1 MSKSPLWFKIVAVV
15 ALLWNL
21 IGCLAFASDIRLTPD
36 DIAKLPDA
44 QQALYS
50 SRPSWAVAGTAVAV
64 IGGALGSVALL
75 LGKKW
80 ALPVLVASLIGI
92 VVQDYAMFILAD
104 GAALAGTTAVVL
116 QALVLLI
123 AIVLLLLSKK
133 GIARSWLK

>member
-1 MSKSPLWFKIVAVV
+1 MSKSPLWFKVVAVL

-21 IGCLAFASDIRLTPD
+21 IGCLAFASDIRLTPE

-44 QQALYS
+44 QQALYN

-64 IGGALGSVALL
+64 IGGALGSLALL

-80 ALPVLVASLIGI
+80 ALPVLIASLIGI

-116 QALVLLI
+116 QTLVLLI
-123 AIVLLLLSKK
+123 AIVLVQLSRK
-133 GIARSWLK
+133 GIARSWLN

>member
-1 MSKSPLWFKIVAVV
+1 MSKSPLWFKVVAVV

-21 IGCLAFASDIRLTPD
+21 IGCLAFASDIRLTPE

-44 QQALYS
+44 QQALYN

-64 IGGALGSVALL
+64 IAGALGSLALL

-80 ALPVLVASLIGI
+80 ALPVLIASLIGI
-92 VVQDYAMFILAD
+92 VVQDCAMFILAD

-123 AIVLLLLSKK
+123 AIALVLLSRK